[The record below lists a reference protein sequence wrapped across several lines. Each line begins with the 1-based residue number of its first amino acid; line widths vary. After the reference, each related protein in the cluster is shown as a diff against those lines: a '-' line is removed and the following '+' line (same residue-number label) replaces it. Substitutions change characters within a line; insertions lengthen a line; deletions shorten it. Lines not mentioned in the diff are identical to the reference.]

1 VIPLGP
7 GQVLIG
13 TAATIAFVHTLIG
26 IDHSLPFV
34 AIGKARGWTLRKTL
48 LVTAACGVGHV
59 GSSVLLGI
67 VGIGLG
73 VAAGQLEFLQDVRGS
88 VAAWLLIGFGLA
100 YAAWAIVQ
108 LQRGKS
114 HAHVHVHDDGVVHE
128 HGHDHRRA
136 EHLHAHGE
144 KSVTVWA
151 LFVIFAFG
159 PCEALIPL
167 VMAPAWAEHW
177 LWVGAV
183 IAVFS
188 SITVATMLGAVTA
201 GFVGLSFARTKGL
214 EQYANVFAGMAIAVS
229 GIAIQALGI

>member
-1 VIPLGP
+1 VNDVGL
-7 GQVLIG
+7 QVLLG
-13 TAATIAFVHTLIG
+13 TAATIALVHTLIG

-34 AIGKARGWTLRKTL
+34 ALGKARGWTLRKTL
-48 LVTAACGVGHV
+48 AITAACGVAHV

-73 VAAGQLEFLQDVRGS
+73 FAAGQLEAFQSVRGN

-114 HAHVHVHDDGVVHE
+114 HAHAHVHDDGVVHN

-136 EHLHAHGE
+136 EHLHPHGT
-144 KSVTVWA
+144 KSLTVWA

-167 VMAPAWAEHW
+167 LMAPAWAEHW
-177 LWVGAV
+177 VWVGAV
-183 IAVFS
+183 IAVFA
-188 SITVATMLGAVTA
+188 SITVATMLAAVAA
-201 GFVGLSFARTKGL
+201 GYVGLSLAGSRGL
-214 EQYANVFAGMAIAVS
+214 DRYANVIAGSTIAMS
-229 GIAIQALGI
+229 GLAIQALGI